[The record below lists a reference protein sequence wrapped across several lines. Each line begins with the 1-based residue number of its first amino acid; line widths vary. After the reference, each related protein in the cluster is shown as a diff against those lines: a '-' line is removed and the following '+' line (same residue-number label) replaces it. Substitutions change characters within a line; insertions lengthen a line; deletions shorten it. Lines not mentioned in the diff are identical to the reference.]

1 MSSTTEVK
9 SFVSKASSQW
19 SLSKL
24 DRQDFRARGEGRLLG
39 EKGNQA
45 TMRRSREDQVQE
57 TIASGSYVNHR
68 KSVKPTNNT
77 ILTIILKRRCLVVPS
92 ARTDQASSL
101 EPGVGAMIIRS
112 SLGFVAVVDAATRSL
127 ERMS

>member
-1 MSSTTEVK
+1 M
-9 SFVSKASSQW
+9 
-19 SLSKL
+19 
-24 DRQDFRARGEGRLLG
+24 
-39 EKGNQA
+39 
-45 TMRRSREDQVQE
+45 QE
-57 TIASGSYVNHR
+57 TTADGSYVNHTR
-68 KSVKPTNNT
+68 FAKPTNNT
-77 ILTIILKRRCLVVPS
+77 ILTIIFKRRCLVVPS